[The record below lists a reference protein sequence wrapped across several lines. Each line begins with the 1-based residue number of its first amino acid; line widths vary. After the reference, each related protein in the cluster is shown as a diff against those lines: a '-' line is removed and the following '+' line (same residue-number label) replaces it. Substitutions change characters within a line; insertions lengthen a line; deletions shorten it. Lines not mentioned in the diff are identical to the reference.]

1 VGGQKVREGGALK
14 MDPKSRLTLKKIVDF
29 IRLSRPDGQS
39 VFYKDWTRIEDT
51 DPEFWEK
58 DEFRCDLCWERNV
71 KLYDMEAQEY
81 IHYAKQY
88 LRDDSEKG
96 RLDALRNADEARK
109 CRVDEILKLLN
120 LTALSSRKRWDLPK
134 KIQTLE
140 AFGVPNLEILKTTIA
155 SPRNRLVHQH
165 VRPEQKEARD
175 AVEVADLFL
184 QATNQW
190 IEKGFMRSATVAY
203 DSWFKPAVLAATWF
217 GGKVGQ
223 SVSTNYGYQD
233 GFSQEYR
240 LTLDL
245 EREMMTLL
253 YLHKEVFR
261 RCHLK
266 SGKEA
271 GHKESV
277 IETEGPLTIPL
288 YECQADDIINLMG
301 LLRERDKG

>member
-1 VGGQKVREGGALK
+1 

-51 DPEFWEK
+51 DPEHWEK
-58 DEFRCDLCWERNV
+58 DESRCDLCWEKGR
-71 KLYDMEAQEY
+71 LYDVKAQECLLC
-81 IHYAKQY
+81 AKQY
-88 LRDDSEKG
+88 PRDDPEKG
-96 RLDALRNADEARK
+96 RLDALRNADEAIR

-120 LTALSSRKRWDLPK
+120 LTVLSSRKRWNLPK
-134 KIQTLE
+134 KMRTLE
-140 AFGVPNLEILKTTIA
+140 PFRVPNLEILKTMIA
-155 SPRNRLVHQH
+155 CPRNRLVHQH
-165 VRPEQKEARD
+165 VRPEQKEVRD

-184 QATNQW
+184 QATDQW
-190 IEKGFMRSATVAY
+190 IEKGFMRPATVAY
-203 DSWFKPAVLAATWF
+203 DLWFKPAMLAATWF

-233 GFSQEYR
+233 GFSQEYQ
-240 LTLDL
+240 LAFDL

-261 RCHLK
+261 RCYLK

-271 GHKESV
+271 GRKESV
-277 IETEGPLTIPL
+277 IEEEGLLTIPL
-288 YECQADDIINLMG
+288 YECQADDIINLML